1 MKKVLFC
8 LVALFMLSGCGS
20 VSQYSGA
27 AGGDSTKAKMH
38 ACLLSDASSRF
49 QAGTL
54 FTQGITA
61 TAKDMV
67 KGCMQKLALQ
77 SMGIS
82 QESQSMATNIIQ
94 QFQNYGTAK

>member
-8 LVALFMLSGCGS
+8 MAALFMLAGCDTL
-20 VSQYSGA
+20 SQYSSA
-27 AGGDSTKAKMH
+27 SGGDSTKAKMH
-38 ACLLSDASSRF
+38 ACLLNEASARF

-54 FTQGITA
+54 FTQGISA
-61 TAKDMV
+61 TASDLTKT
-67 KGCMQKLALQ
+67 CMQKLALE